1 MPNNESVFE
10 IPRILATLVAIVA
23 FFGAFASTSG
33 TTHTNVANQLRT
45 LIVEFHKWNLSK
57 EDERHKAVHHLQ
69 VLQAQIEHF
78 ANRVNKCRLI
88 HMFSYGALTLTSL
101 FIPVAILGWS
111 SQIVSLVLS
120 ILVFLVVMTCMR
132 IQELRLGHSTIQI
145 AVDEVLDVHLD
156 LPFKS

>member
-1 MPNNESVFE
+1 
-10 IPRILATLVAIVA
+10 
-23 FFGAFASTSG
+23 
-33 TTHTNVANQLRT
+33 
-45 LIVEFHKWNLSK
+45 
-57 EDERHKAVHHLQ
+57 
-69 VLQAQIEHF
+69 
-78 ANRVNKCRLI
+78 
-88 HMFSYGALTLTSL
+88 MFSYGALTLTSL